1 MVHKFKQLGYN
12 IVLDSD
18 SNGVH
23 VLDDCAYD
31 MLDFISAP
39 MSEEMPVELLE
50 KLNKYPEEDIRGLM
64 RNYTLCIRKAR
75 YLPRTITKSI
85 RIRW

>member
-23 VLDDCAYD
+23 VFDDCAFD
-31 MLDFISAP
+31 MLDYVSAP
-39 MSEEMPVELLE
+39 MSEEMPADLPE
-50 KLNKYPEEDIRGLM
+50 KLSAYPAEDVRET
-64 RNYTLCIRKAR
+64 Y
-75 YLPRTITKSI
+75 
-85 RIRW
+85 